1 MSETSLACA
10 VVATVKTA
18 AAETIIL
25 FTSVPQQSR
34 GANIR
39 DSTKITEPQD
49 EDPDSETRARVKKFQ
64 IVQIFFNVTAWS
76 LRNPIEVLLGRPP
89 VTGFSLPACQDPMR
103 INDAVSRQRA
113 ARQSIKIKRGKRYDS
128 TS

>member
-1 MSETSLACA
+1 M
-10 VVATVKTA
+10 
-18 AAETIIL
+18 
-25 FTSVPQQSR
+25 
-34 GANIR
+34 
-39 DSTKITEPQD
+39 EPRD
-49 EDPDSETRARVKKFQ
+49 EDPDSDTLVQIEKFP
-64 IVQIFFNVTAWS
+64 IVQTFLNVTAWS
-76 LRNPIEVLLGRPP
+76 PCNPIEVLLGCPP